1 MPEVGGKTYPYT
13 EEGYA
18 AADEAR
24 EEEGGTKVHTM
35 SVEELSS
42 IVRTKFETSR
52 DFKQSQEELWKS
64 AYDAYSAKYPT
75 ALHHSNEL
83 AEERGIFINLT
94 RRKVQ
99 NAAIR
104 ITSMLLND
112 GKIPFTVKPSRK
124 PRYMPA
130 DLEELDEGDKTSQ
143 LHTRSNAM
151 ERKIRDILAKTGY
164 TETLSDIVHEMSL
177 YGTGI
182 CKAVQLEQINY
193 PVYTSVRQDEFIEE
207 IESAIESEVV
217 PTISFVS
224 CWNIFPSPE
233 CTSFRNAE
241 YVIQRSF
248 LSSIDVRKL
257 AESNRGFFAEQIY
270 EALAEDKG
278 KVEGGDSS
286 EHPERAESSRT
297 SERQKGFELLE
308 FWGKLDAKD
317 IGSYIDLDEG
327 SMNGYLDVVITCLG
341 DRVIRVAQNPFD
353 GQIPFYSCTWQR
365 SPERIWGDGI
375 WYSVRDIQSVM
386 NFSYAM
392 MIEGK
397 HLSSVPMTVIDP
409 NAFEAGE
416 DTERVQAGKQYRTKP
431 GVNVNDAFR
440 PVVIPDVTNGLIPL
454 IQMLQRESDLDTGLA
469 PIGMG
474 QDSSYQTKTATGM
487 SLLNTN
493 ANRQTASV
501 VRSVSN
507 MISDSITAMYRWLM
521 VDSTD
526 TEIKGDFEATC
537 QGYERYVAD
546 EIHNTQL
553 LSFLQVAGQSPQ
565 LQSYFNF
572 SELAKPLARAFNM
585 EPELIVKTDEL
596 VAQEQQQQMQTGMMM
611 EKAKSEME
619 AQVKIA
625 VEQAEGAVA
634 VEVDRAKKLTEEK
647 QKVSDDMRESE
658 IKERLELIKQ
668 GNILKPSRLE
678 DMSILINEE
687 REEQEMAMMQ
697 EQLAAQQQQASGE
710 GAPPPQEANGGSQ
723 GGLGAGSP
731 EQDLM
736 NSHESARLGNVI
748 DGRMRNEQQ
757 LREGGMPAS
766 EQLRQNRANAV

>member
-1 MPEVGGKTYPYT
+1 MPEDTGV
-13 EEGYA
+13 
-18 AADEAR
+18 R
-24 EEEGGTKVHTM
+24 VHTM
-35 SVEELSS
+35 SVDELSS
-42 IVRTKFETSR
+42 VVREKFEASR
-52 DFKQSQEELWKS
+52 DYRQGQENLWKS
-64 AYDAYSAKYPT
+64 AYDAYSAKHPT
-75 ALHHSNEL
+75 SLKHANEL
-83 AEERGIFINLT
+83 AEDRGIFINLT

-124 PRYMPA
+124 PRYIPP
-130 DLEELDEGDKTSQ
+130 DLQDSDDKISQ
-143 LHTRSNAM
+143 LHVRADAM
-151 ERKIRDILAKTGY
+151 ERRIRDILEQTGY
-164 TETLSDIVHEMSL
+164 SETLHDIVHEMCL

-182 CKAVQLEQINY
+182 CKSVQLEQVNY
-193 PVYTSVRQDEFIEE
+193 PVYASARRDNPSFDVLEE
-207 IESAIESEVV
+207 VESEIESEVV
-217 PTISFVS
+217 PTISYVS

-241 YVIQRSF
+241 HVIQRSF
-248 LSSIDVRKL
+248 LSSIEVRKL
-257 AESNRGFFAEQIY
+257 AESGRGFFADQIH
-270 EALAEDKG
+270 EALSEDKG
-278 KVEGGDSS
+278 RVEGGDSS
-286 EHPERAESSRT
+286 EHPERVESTRT

-317 IGSYIDLDEG
+317 IGSYLGVDEED
-327 SMNGYLDVVITCLG
+327 MTGYLDVVITCLG
-341 DRVIRVAQNPFD
+341 DRVIRVSENPFD

-375 WYSVRDIQSVM
+375 WYTVRDIQSVM

-392 MIEGK
+392 LIEGK

-416 DTERVQAGKQYRTKP
+416 DTERIQAGKQYRTKP

-440 PVVIPDVTNGLIPL
+440 PVVIPDVTNGLVPL

-474 QDSSYQTKTATGM
+474 QDSPYQTRTATGM

-507 MISDSITAMYRWLM
+507 MISDSITAVYRWLM
-521 VDSTD
+521 VDSMD
-526 TEIKGDFEATC
+526 SDIKGDFEATC

-565 LQSYFNF
+565 LQNYFNF

-585 EPELIVKTDEL
+585 EPEVIVKSDEA
-596 VAQEQQQQMQTGMMM
+596 VAQEQQNQVQTAMMM
-611 EKAKSEME
+611 EKTKAEME

-625 VEQAEGAVA
+625 IEQAEGAVD

-647 QKVSDDMRESE
+647 QKVSEDMRELE
-658 IKERLELIKQ
+658 MKERLELLKQ
-668 GNILKPSRLE
+668 GNVLKQSRVE
-678 DMSILINEE
+678 RMSILIAEE
-687 REEQEMAMMQ
+687 REAQEREMLMQ
-697 EQLAAQQQQASGE
+697 ELAQQQAIEEAGGQPSAVNGGE
-710 GAPPPQEANGGSQ
+710 GGVPQESSPAN
-723 GGLGAGSP
+723 
-731 EQDLM
+731 DLM
-736 NSHESARLGNVI
+736 NTHESARLGNI
-748 DGRMRNEQQ
+748 IEGRMDNEQQ

-766 EQLRQNRANAV
+766 EMLRQNRL